1 MAWKRRRGQLR
12 ALAEGLV
19 KAGALQFGTFSLPD
33 GKDSS
38 YYVNLR
44 GLPSYPGLYK
54 LVVDSM
60 AVLLSKAPKVDAL
73 CGVPLSGLAIAAP
86 LAIAQEKPL
95 IYTRTGKQVNERV
108 VEGEVRPGWKVTVVN
123 DLVASGKSILSAAQA
138 VEQEGGEVKQAAV
151 VIDRME
157 GARERLSKQGIS
169 LHALTDIIELSDIL
183 FSMELISEANLKSI
197 TRAVGS
203 R

>member
-1 MAWKRRRGQLR
+1 MR

-54 LVVDSM
+54 LVVNSM
-60 AVLLSKAPKVDAL
+60 AALLSKAPKVDAF

-86 LAIAQEKPL
+86 LAIAQEIPL

-123 DLVASGKSILSAAQA
+123 DLLASGKSVLSAAQA

-169 LHALTDIIELSDIL
+169 LHALTDIIELSDVL
-183 FSMELISEANLKSI
+183 FSMELISEANLRSI